1 MTYITPATG
10 YQSGGATLVSSSLPL
25 PTNGIQITV
34 LQYDEEWSIIS
45 PTSGKW
51 ILTDDI
57 LGYNIK
63 RM

>member
-1 MTYITPATG
+1 MTSITPATN
-10 YQSGGATLVSSSLPL
+10 YSASGPSLVTNSIPL

-51 ILTDDI
+51 VLTDDI
-57 LGYNIK
+57 SGYNIEK
-63 RM
+63 V